1 MHDDFY
7 QMYLEEMGHIPPC
20 TREEQ
25 EDLLKEA
32 AEGSKEAKKRIVE
45 GNLRVA
51 LEYARE
57 YDGRGVLMTDLVQE
71 ANMALMMAVEEDVQ
85 EEVRQEF
92 DSFKSQRIRE
102 ALAVAVEEQQ
112 SAKQTG
118 EELAARVNVLQQISQ
133 LLAKE
138 LGREA
143 TVEELA
149 DKMKMTVE
157 EISGIM
163 KIAMDAMSMNAE
175 SMDLEAL
182 AGVEGIEITEDEES
196 EDYDY
201 EE

>member
-45 GNLRVA
+45 GNLRAA

-71 ANMALMMAVEEDVQ
+71 ANMALMMAVEEYVQ

>member
-45 GNLRVA
+45 GNLRAA

-71 ANMALMMAVEEDVQ
+71 ANMALMMAVEEYVQ

-102 ALAVAVEEQQ
+102 ALAAAVEEQQ

>member
-45 GNLRVA
+45 GNLRAA

-71 ANMALMMAVEEDVQ
+71 ANMALMMAVEEYVQ

-92 DSFKSQRIRE
+92 DNFKSQRIRE
-102 ALAVAVEEQQ
+102 ALAAAVEEQQ

-196 EDYDY
+196 EDYDF

>member
-45 GNLRVA
+45 GNLRAA

-71 ANMALMMAVEEDVQ
+71 ANMALMMAVEEYVQ

-92 DSFKSQRIRE
+92 DNFKSQRIRE
-102 ALAVAVEEQQ
+102 ALAAAVEEQQ

>member
-25 EDLLKEA
+25 EVLLKEA

-45 GNLRVA
+45 GNLRAA

-71 ANMALMMAVEEDVQ
+71 ANMALMMAVEEYGQ
-85 EEVRQEF
+85 GETGQEF
-92 DSFKSQRIRE
+92 DTFKSQRIRE
-102 ALAVAVEEQQ
+102 ALAAAVEEQQ

-175 SMDLEAL
+175 TMDLEAL
-182 AGVEGIEITEDEES
+182 AGVEGIEITEDEEA

>member
-1 MHDDFY
+1 M
-7 QMYLEEMGHIPPC
+7 
-20 TREEQ
+20 
-25 EDLLKEA
+25 
-32 AEGSKEAKKRIVE
+32 
-45 GNLRVA
+45 
-51 LEYARE
+51 
-57 YDGRGVLMTDLVQE
+57 
-71 ANMALMMAVEEDVQ
+71 
-85 EEVRQEF
+85 
-92 DSFKSQRIRE
+92 
-102 ALAVAVEEQQ
+102 
-112 SAKQTG
+112 
-118 EELAARVNVLQQISQ
+118 LQQISQ

-196 EDYDY
+196 DDYDY

>member
-45 GNLRVA
+45 GNLRAA

-71 ANMALMMAVEEDVQ
+71 ANMALMMAVQEYVQ
-85 EEVRQEF
+85 EEVGQEF
-92 DSFKSQRIRE
+92 DTFKIQRIRE

-196 EDYDY
+196 EDYDF

>member
-7 QMYLEEMGHIPPC
+7 QMYLEEMEHIPPC
-20 TREEQ
+20 TRKEQ
-25 EDLLKEA
+25 EGLLKEA
-32 AEGSKEAKKRIVE
+32 AEGSKEAIKRIVE
-45 GNLRVA
+45 GNLRAA

-71 ANMALMMAVEEDVQ
+71 ANMALMMAVEEYVQ
-85 EEVRQEF
+85 EEAGQEF
-92 DSFKSQRIRE
+92 DTFKIQRIRE
-102 ALAVAVEEQQ
+102 ALAATVEEQQ

>member
-45 GNLRVA
+45 GNLRAA

-71 ANMALMMAVEEDVQ
+71 ANMALMMAVEEYVQ

-196 EDYDY
+196 EDYDF

>member
-71 ANMALMMAVEEDVQ
+71 ANMALMMAVEEYVQ

>member
-45 GNLRVA
+45 GNLRAA

-71 ANMALMMAVEEDVQ
+71 ANMALMMAVEEYVQ

-102 ALAVAVEEQQ
+102 ALAAAVEEQQ

-196 EDYDY
+196 EDYD

>member
-45 GNLRVA
+45 GNLRAA

-71 ANMALMMAVEEDVQ
+71 ANMALMMAVQEYVQ
-85 EEVRQEF
+85 EEVGQEF
-92 DSFKSQRIRE
+92 DTFKIQRIRE
-102 ALAVAVEEQQ
+102 ALAAAVDEQQ

-196 EDYDY
+196 EDYDF

>member
-7 QMYLEEMGHIPPC
+7 QMYLEEMEHIPPC
-20 TREEQ
+20 TRIEQ

-57 YDGRGVLMTDLVQE
+57 YDGRGVLMTDLIQE
-71 ANMALMMAVEEDVQ
+71 ANMALMMAVEEYVQ
-85 EEVRQEF
+85 EEVGQEF
-92 DSFKSQRIRE
+92 DTFKSQRIRE
-102 ALAVAVEEQQ
+102 ALAAAVEEQQ

-118 EELAARVNVLQQISQ
+118 EELTARVNVLQQISQ

-175 SMDLEAL
+175 TMDLEAL

>member
-7 QMYLEEMGHIPPC
+7 QMYLEEMEHIPPC
-20 TREEQ
+20 TRIEQ
-25 EDLLKEA
+25 EGLLKEA

-45 GNLRVA
+45 GNLRTA

-71 ANMALMMAVEEDVQ
+71 ANMALMMAVEEYVQ
-85 EEVRQEF
+85 EEVGQEF
-92 DSFKSQRIRE
+92 DTFKSQRIRE
-102 ALAVAVEEQQ
+102 ALAAAVEEQQ

-118 EELAARVNVLQQISQ
+118 EELTARVNVLQQISQ

-175 SMDLEAL
+175 SVDLEAL

-196 EDYDY
+196 EDY

>member
-45 GNLRVA
+45 GNLRAA

-71 ANMALMMAVEEDVQ
+71 ANMALMMAVQEYVQ
-85 EEVRQEF
+85 EEVGQEF
-92 DSFKSQRIRE
+92 DTFKIQRIRE
-102 ALAVAVEEQQ
+102 ALAAAVDEQQ

>member
-45 GNLRVA
+45 GNLRAA

-71 ANMALMMAVEEDVQ
+71 ANMALMMAVEEYVQ

-102 ALAVAVEEQQ
+102 ALAAAVEEQQ

-196 EDYDY
+196 EDYDF

>member
-20 TREEQ
+20 TSKEQ
-25 EDLLKEA
+25 EGLLKEA

-45 GNLRVA
+45 GNLRAA

-71 ANMALMMAVEEDVQ
+71 ANMALMMAVEEYVQ
-85 EEVRQEF
+85 EEVGQEF
-92 DSFKSQRIRE
+92 DTFKIQRIRE
-102 ALAVAVEEQQ
+102 ALAAAVDEQQ

-175 SMDLEAL
+175 TMDLEAL

>member
-25 EDLLKEA
+25 ERLLKEA
-32 AEGSKEAKKRIVE
+32 AEGRKEAKKRLVE
-45 GNLRVA
+45 GNLRAA
-51 LEYARE
+51 LEYSRE

-71 ANMALMMAVEEDVQ
+71 ANMALMVAVEEYVQ
-85 EEVRQEF
+85 SEDRPEF
-92 DSFKSQRIRE
+92 DSYVGQRIRK
-102 ALAVAVEEQQ
+102 ALDAAVEEQQ
-112 SAKQTG
+112 FAKQTE

-149 DKMKMTVE
+149 DKMKMTVD
-157 EISGIM
+157 EIKGIM

-175 SMDLEAL
+175 TMDLEAL
-182 AGVEGIEITEDEES
+182 AGVEGIEITEDEAA

>member
-1 MHDDFY
+1 
-7 QMYLEEMGHIPPC
+7 
-20 TREEQ
+20 
-25 EDLLKEA
+25 
-32 AEGSKEAKKRIVE
+32 
-45 GNLRVA
+45 
-51 LEYARE
+51 
-57 YDGRGVLMTDLVQE
+57 MTDLVQE
-71 ANMALMMAVEEDVQ
+71 ANMALMMAVEEYVQ
-85 EEVRQEF
+85 EEVGQEF
-92 DSFKSQRIRE
+92 DTFKIQRIRE
-102 ALAVAVEEQQ
+102 ALAAAVEEQQ
-112 SAKQTG
+112 SATQTG

>member
-45 GNLRVA
+45 GNLRAA

-71 ANMALMMAVEEDVQ
+71 ANMALTMAVEEYVQ

-102 ALAVAVEEQQ
+102 ALAAAVEEQQ

-196 EDYDY
+196 EDYDF

>member
-7 QMYLEEMGHIPPC
+7 QMYLEEMEHISPC
-20 TREEQ
+20 TRKEQ

-71 ANMALMMAVEEDVQ
+71 ANMALMMAVEEYVQ

-102 ALAVAVEEQQ
+102 ALAAAVEDQQ

-118 EELAARVNVLQQISQ
+118 EELTARVNVLQQISQ

-175 SMDLEAL
+175 TMDLEAL

>member
-71 ANMALMMAVEEDVQ
+71 ANMALMMAVEEYVQ

-92 DSFKSQRIRE
+92 DNFKSQRIRE
-102 ALAVAVEEQQ
+102 ALAAAVEEQQ

>member
-1 MHDDFY
+1 M
-7 QMYLEEMGHIPPC
+7 
-20 TREEQ
+20 
-25 EDLLKEA
+25 
-32 AEGSKEAKKRIVE
+32 
-45 GNLRVA
+45 
-51 LEYARE
+51 
-57 YDGRGVLMTDLVQE
+57 
-71 ANMALMMAVEEDVQ
+71 
-85 EEVRQEF
+85 
-92 DSFKSQRIRE
+92 
-102 ALAVAVEEQQ
+102 
-112 SAKQTG
+112 
-118 EELAARVNVLQQISQ
+118 LQQISQ

-196 EDYDY
+196 EEYD

>member
-71 ANMALMMAVEEDVQ
+71 ANMALMMAVEEYVQ

-92 DSFKSQRIRE
+92 DNFKSQRIRE
-102 ALAVAVEEQQ
+102 ALAAAVEEQQ

-196 EDYDY
+196 EDYDF